1 MSGGL
6 FMKNLFSFLMILL
19 VSSVFA
25 ISGFAQSR
33 VPDGKPDAPKK
44 IVMHRYVVERTFP
57 NGLNIPI
64 NNVGKDICTGVVS
77 NNAEDQVTWVQSYVS
92 EDKKKTFCIYDAPS
106 ADAIRRAAK
115 QNHLPVD
122 KITEVTVLDPY
133 FYK

>member
-1 MSGGL
+1 
-6 FMKNLFSFLMILL
+6 MKTRLSFLMIFVLPFL
-19 VSSVFA
+19 FITSSF
-25 ISGFAQSR
+25 SQSK
-33 VPDGKPDAPKK
+33 VPMKNHTKKEK

-64 NNVGKDICTGVVS
+64 NNAGKDICTGVVS

-106 ADAIRRAAK
+106 ADAIRKAAK
-115 QNHLPVD
+115 QNKLPVD

>member
-1 MSGGL
+1 
-6 FMKNLFSFLMILL
+6 MKNLFSIMLSILL
-19 VSSVFA
+19 ITAF
-25 ISGFAQSR
+25 ISTGTAQEKSQ
-33 VPDGKPDAPKK
+33 KK
-44 IVMHRYVVERTFP
+44 SNEKITMHRYVVERTFP

-64 NNVGKDICTGVVS
+64 NNVGKDICSGVVS
-77 NNAEDQVTWVQSYVS
+77 NNAEDRVTWVQSYVS

-115 QNHLPVD
+115 QNKLPVD

>member
-1 MSGGL
+1 
-6 FMKNLFSFLMILL
+6 MKNILSFLM
-19 VSSVFA
+19 VFA
-25 ISGFAQSR
+25 LSFLFITSGFSQDKTS
-33 VPDGKPDAPKK
+33 VEKNKV
-44 IVMHRYVVERTFP
+44 VMHRYVVERTFP

-77 NNAEDQVTWVQSYVS
+77 TNAEDQVTWVQSYVS

-106 ADAIRRAAK
+106 AEAIRKAAK
-115 QNHLPVD
+115 QNKLPVD

>member
-1 MSGGL
+1 
-6 FMKNLFSFLMILL
+6 MKTLISLIF
-19 VSSVFA
+19 SVFL
-25 ISGFAQSR
+25 ISLFVNSTLAQEISQQ
-33 VPDGKPDAPKK
+33 KSNEK
-44 IVMHRYVVERTFP
+44 ITMHRYVVERTFP

-64 NNVGKDICTGVVS
+64 NNVGKDICSGVVS
-77 NNAEDQVTWVQSYVS
+77 NNAEDRVTWVQSYVS

-115 QNHLPVD
+115 QNKLPVD

>member
-1 MSGGL
+1 MKDLIS
-6 FMKNLFSFLMILL
+6 FMIILILSFLFITP
-19 VSSVFA
+19 SN
-25 ISGFAQSR
+25 AQSKNSSEKHK
-33 VPDGKPDAPKK
+33 V
-44 IVMHRYVVERTFP
+44 VMHRYVVERTFS

-77 NNAEDQVTWVQSYVS
+77 TNAEDQVTWVQSYVS

-106 ADAIRRAAK
+106 ADAIRKAAK
-115 QNHLPVD
+115 QNKLPVD

>member
-1 MSGGL
+1 MIFAL
-6 FMKNLFSFLMILL
+6 SFLFITAAY
-19 VSSVFA
+19 SQQKNSDTK
-25 ISGFAQSR
+25 SGSKQK
-33 VPDGKPDAPKK
+33 V
-44 IVMHRYVVERTFP
+44 VMHRYVVERTFP

-77 NNAEDQVTWVQSYVS
+77 TNAEDQVTWVQSYVS

-106 ADAIRRAAK
+106 AEAIRKAAK
-115 QNHLPVD
+115 QNKLPVD

>member
-1 MSGGL
+1 
-6 FMKNLFSFLMILL
+6 MKNIFSFLLL
-19 VSSVFA
+19 FAVVFLFVSS
-25 ISGFAQSR
+25 GFSQQKASNKNQ
-33 VPDGKPDAPKK
+33 VEKDKV
-44 IVMHRYVVERTFP
+44 VMHRYVVERTFP

-106 ADAIRRAAK
+106 ASAIRKAAK
-115 QNHLPVD
+115 QNKLPVD
-122 KITEVTVLDPY
+122 KITEVSVLDPY

>member
-1 MSGGL
+1 
-6 FMKNLFSFLMILL
+6 MKNIFSFIII
-19 VSSVFA
+19 FA
-25 ISGFAQSR
+25 LSFLFITAGYSQQKNSDTKSGSKQK
-33 VPDGKPDAPKK
+33 V
-44 IVMHRYVVERTFP
+44 VMHRYVVERTFP

-77 NNAEDQVTWVQSYVS
+77 TNAEDQVTWVQSYVS

-106 ADAIRRAAK
+106 AEAIRKAAK
-115 QNHLPVD
+115 QNKLPVD

>member
-1 MSGGL
+1 
-6 FMKNLFSFLMILL
+6 MKNFISFLSVLL
-19 VSSVFA
+19 FTFTFTAVNLAQDGSSVQA
-25 ISGFAQSR
+25 ANS
-33 VPDGKPDAPKK
+33 KNK

-64 NNVGKDICTGVVS
+64 NNVGQDICSNVVS
-77 NNAEDQVTWVQSYVS
+77 TNSKDQVTWVQSYVS

-106 ADAIRRAAK
+106 AAAIRRAAK
-115 QNHLPVD
+115 KNDLPVD